1 MPSGPLYREHS
12 SFTTAEAVL
21 HPYYTKE
28 AAMSCNQK
36 LINFLNA
43 NKIKYQVITHSRAYT
58 AQEIAALVHI
68 PGQELAKS
76 VMVKMDGDLVMT
88 VLPANFKIN
97 FELLSSVL
105 GTDRVRLAEED
116 EFKSVFQDCEI
127 GAMPPFG
134 NLFNIPVYMA
144 QSLENDEMIAFNAG
158 SHTEIVRMPME
169 DYKRLVDPIVV
180 KISEHV

>member
-1 MPSGPLYREHS
+1 
-12 SFTTAEAVL
+12 
-21 HPYYTKE
+21 
-28 AAMSCNQK
+28 MSCNQK

-68 PGQELAKS
+68 PGQELAKT
-76 VMVKMDGDLVMT
+76 VLVRMDDDLVMT
-88 VLPANFKIN
+88 VLPANYRID

-116 EFKSVFQDCEI
+116 EFKSIFPDCEI

-144 QSLENDEMIAFNAG
+144 QSLEDDEMIAFNAG
-158 SHTEIVRMPME
+158 SHTEILRMSMD
-169 DYKRLVDPIVV
+169 DYKRLVNPLVV
-180 KISEHV
+180 RISEHV